1 MQLLQAFMLTQ
12 QRFQIV
18 PIRLPVKKKF
28 IYFSFQDE
36 ELLSTLEDL
45 QHIKMPEN
53 INVSNRIQGYFS
65 SDTVFDLSKKV
76 LSETEM
82 KVIAKRL
89 DFAPIQNNIM
99 GPN

>member
-1 MQLLQAFMLTQ
+1 
-12 QRFQIV
+12 
-18 PIRLPVKKKF
+18 
-28 IYFSFQDE
+28 
-36 ELLSTLEDL
+36 
-45 QHIKMPEN
+45 MPEN

>member
-1 MQLLQAFMLTQ
+1 M
-12 QRFQIV
+12 
-18 PIRLPVKKKF
+18 
-28 IYFSFQDE
+28 
-36 ELLSTLEDL
+36 LSTLEDL

-65 SDTVFDLSKKV
+65 SDTVFDLSKV

-89 DFAPIQNNIM
+89 DFAPIQNKIN
-99 GPN
+99 GPKLRRFGKILWEIED